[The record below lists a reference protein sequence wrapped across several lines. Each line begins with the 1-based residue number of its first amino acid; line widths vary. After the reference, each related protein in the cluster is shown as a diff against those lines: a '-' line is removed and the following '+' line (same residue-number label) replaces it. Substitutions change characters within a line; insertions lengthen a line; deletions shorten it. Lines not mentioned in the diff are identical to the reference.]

1 MSKKNIVLLILSCFL
16 IIGIVFQKMKEKQL
30 KIEITKLTEMELDII
45 KGGLEDSKEKVREQQ
60 EQLYRMYNGN

>member
-1 MSKKNIVLLILSCFL
+1 
-16 IIGIVFQKMKEKQL
+16 MKEKQL

-60 EQLYRMYNGN
+60 EQLYRMYNGNLNIE

>member
-60 EQLYRMYNGN
+60 QQLS